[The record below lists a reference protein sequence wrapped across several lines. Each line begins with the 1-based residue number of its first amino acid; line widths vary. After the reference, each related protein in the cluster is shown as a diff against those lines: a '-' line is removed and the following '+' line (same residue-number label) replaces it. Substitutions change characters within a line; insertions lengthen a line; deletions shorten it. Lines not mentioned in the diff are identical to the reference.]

1 MLFHNI
7 PKSENDS
14 SFIPHVIRR
23 AYGLTTIENKIAIY
37 AYYFH
42 RMMQRATDVSIT
54 YNSSTNDTKTN
65 EMSRFMMQLI
75 AESDLKINIAE
86 MTSSLLVGKTERC
99 DVQKNKE
106 VIEKME
112 QENSIS
118 PTAINTY
125 LRCQLQYF

>member
-1 MLFHNI
+1 
-7 PKSENDS
+7 
-14 SFIPHVIRR
+14 
-23 AYGLTTIENKIAIY
+23 
-37 AYYFH
+37 
-42 RMMQRATDVSIT
+42 MQRATDVSIT

-112 QENSIS
+112 QESSIS
-118 PTAINTY
+118 PTAVNTY
-125 LRCQLQYF
+125 LRCQLQYFYKQVCGIKDNTESDESW